1 MDIGKALTYV
11 TEDERWITKLG
22 IGAALAFFSFLII
35 PAFFLTGYM
44 VNIAQNVM
52 AGKERPL
59 PEWEERGKLFM
70 DGLNLFVAML
80 VYTLPFWLLTCCV
93 VFTTVGTSGLSE
105 VSEDAV
111 GALLSGS
118 FLLACCV
125 FFILIIVLMFLAP
138 AVTIHYARE
147 RSLGACFQFGK
158 VIEIARDNI
167 GDIVLTV
174 VVSFG
179 ISMVLSLVG
188 AIPFIGW
195 LIILAGNVY
204 VYAVLGHLY
213 GQIGAKMDGGV
224 SKEDQFAM

>member
-11 TEDERWITKLG
+11 TEDERWVTKLG
-22 IGAALAFFSFLII
+22 IGAAMAFFSFLII

-44 VNIAQNVM
+44 VQIAQNVM
-52 AGKERPL
+52 AGHERPL
-59 PEWEERGKLFM
+59 PEWQDWGKLFM

-93 VFTTVGTSGLSE
+93 LFTTVGSSGLSE
-105 VSEDAV
+105 MSEDAAA
-111 GALLSGS
+111 ALLSGS
-118 FLLACCV
+118 FLLFCCV
-125 FFILIIVLMFLAP
+125 FFIWIVALMFLAP
-138 AVTIHYARE
+138 AVTIQYARE
-147 RSLGACFQFGK
+147 RSLGACFQFSR
-158 VIEIARDNI
+158 VIGIARDNI

-174 VVSFG
+174 AVSIG
-179 ISMVLSLVG
+179 ISFVLGLVG
-188 AIPFIGW
+188 SIPIIGW

-213 GQIGAKMDGGV
+213 GQIGAKMDGGI